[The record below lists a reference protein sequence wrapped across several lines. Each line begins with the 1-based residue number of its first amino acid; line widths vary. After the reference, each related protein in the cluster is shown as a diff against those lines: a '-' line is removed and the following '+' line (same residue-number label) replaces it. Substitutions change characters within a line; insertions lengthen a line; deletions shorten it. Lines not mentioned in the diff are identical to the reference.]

1 MDNDKKYRLEDLSEL
16 TGFPRRTI
24 RFYIQKGYLA
34 PPMGQKRGSY
44 YTNEHLE
51 ALLKIKRLSQKNVPL
66 KQMTSYEEDSI
77 DVPEPQVGSIS
88 WCSHIYL
95 GSGMTL
101 VIDSRKAGFKA
112 DDLPSLSEELIEVVR
127 KYQKEEGE
135 SNE

>member
-16 TGFPRRTI
+16 TGFSRRTI

-34 PPMGQKRGSY
+34 PPLGQKRGSY

-51 ALLKIKRLSQKNVPL
+51 VLLKIKRLAQKNVPL

-77 DVPEPQVGSIS
+77 ELPQPQVGTIS
-88 WCSHIYL
+88 WCSHIFL

-101 VIDSRKAGFKA
+101 VLDNRKAGISA
-112 DDLPSLSEELIEVVR
+112 EDLPSVAKEIIDVVE
-127 KYQKEEGE
+127 KYKKDEGE
-135 SNE
+135 SHE